1 MSQKKPLVV
10 VSGATGTL
18 MFIYTNPSIYKS
30 CEINASIIIKPGAQ
44 GGSVVNSLLAAGR
57 YKIRGLTRNPNS
69 DKAKALA
76 AKGVEMVKCD
86 LSIKE
91 DVKKGLKDADIAW
104 IVTDFWNP
112 VSNIFSWPKLCNKL

>member
-18 MFIYTNPSIYKS
+18 MFIYTNSLLYKS
-30 CEINASIIIKPGAQ
+30 CESNASIIIKPGSQ
-44 GGSVVNSLLAAGR
+44 GGSIVNSLIAAER
-57 YKIRGLTRNPNS
+57 YKVRGLTRNPDS

-76 AKGVEMVKCD
+76 AKGVEVVKCD

-91 DVKKGLKDADIAW
+91 DIKNALKEADIAW
-104 IVTDFWNP
+104 IVTNFGDP
-112 VSNIFSWPKLCNKL
+112 VSNICFV